1 MKKLLTI
8 FSAVALMAMVACGS
22 KTEDKK
28 CSDKA
33 CETTATKAVC
43 PSKSECTEGDD
54 TCQKSC
60 EEKAE
65 CHKADTTKT
74 DCCK

>member
-8 FSAVALMAMVACGS
+8 FSAVALMTMVACGS

-28 CSDKA
+28 CADSA
-33 CETTATKAVC
+33 CDTAAVEAAC
-43 PSKSECTEGDD
+43 GEKKECGEKKDS

-65 CHKADTTKT
+65 CHKADKAE
-74 DCCK
+74 CAE